1 MIFDHFDLQFDYE
14 NQDTDVNSWDRIQNA
29 MAPLFNNDS
38 DDEKKDDGP
47 PSALKLSG
55 IVKPISEGN

>member
-1 MIFDHFDLQFDYE
+1 
-14 NQDTDVNSWDRIQNA
+14 

-38 DDEKKDDGP
+38 DEEKKDYGP

-55 IVKPISEGN
+55 IVKSISEGN